1 MNSGPPVSKVS
12 ALTSLHAA
20 LIVQFLG
27 SLHAEAFVMSF
38 CGLLQEVGC
47 VATTWDMYDTYN
59 SQEDS
64 HEGTIRLVVRHKSV
78 F

>member
-1 MNSGPPVSKVS
+1 
-12 ALTSLHAA
+12 
-20 LIVQFLG
+20 
-27 SLHAEAFVMSF
+27 MSF

>member
-1 MNSGPPVSKVS
+1 M
-12 ALTSLHAA
+12 TSLYAA
-20 LIVQFLG
+20 LIVQFLD
-27 SLHAEAFVMSF
+27 SLHVEAFVVSF

-64 HEGTIRLVVRHKSV
+64 HEGRIRLVVRHKSV